1 MPGFPEQSIAR
12 PKNLQE
18 FPPSLPKPINSSTNN
33 QFTNRRILTRAWN
46 SEAMKNVNGFGTRN
60 KTYCLLTTLKTD
72 KDTHKHVGT
81 RAHTH
86 THAHTYTYAD
96 TPVARYIFLFW
107 EPGTPVPP
115 LSREVMVSTWVVT
128 AQWVL
133 SAQTLTLRVNH
144 LLVSIGCGS
153 SHTQY
158 YNQGLL
164 VLTV

>member
-12 PKNLQE
+12 PKNLQK

-86 THAHTYTYAD
+86 THTHTPT
-96 TPVARYIFLFW
+96 
-107 EPGTPVPP
+107 
-115 LSREVMVSTWVVT
+115 
-128 AQWVL
+128 
-133 SAQTLTLRVNH
+133 
-144 LLVSIGCGS
+144 
-153 SHTQY
+153 HTQTHLW
-158 YNQGLL
+158 QGIYFYSVNLAHLCHRCPEKSWFPPGLSPPSGCFPPKPLL
-164 VLTV
+164 